1 MILLGFL
8 LVDLAVPPSLSALCP
23 EAKPG
28 EIVVCADLDPP
39 KSPYRL
45 PLEMPPERGSKD
57 SISVSSERNALFDFD
72 AGGIGSCPAGPARSL
87 MWVPWDGLRVPADD
101 LDAVGEQQRQA
112 IARRDA
118 TGEKGLRDDV
128 AAAIEIPERVARE
141 RAIGRFALQRGARGA
156 PDE

>member
-72 AGGIGSCPAGPARSL
+72 AGGIGSCGTAGAAGNFGCSALVHKRG
-87 MWVPWDGLRVPADD
+87 V
-101 LDAVGEQQRQA
+101 EQ
-112 IARRDA
+112 
-118 TGEKGLRDDV
+118 
-128 AAAIEIPERVARE
+128 
-141 RAIGRFALQRGARGA
+141 RAGAKSGGGRIYDRTPG
-156 PDE
+156 